1 MKTKKEFVSYLNGLV
16 TDRDD
21 DRWIIGGKNR
31 WTGRNNYGLML
42 KRYDPVAFEVGF
54 YEWRNMLINGGTWN
68 E

>member
-31 WTGRNNYGLML
+31 WAGRSNYGLML
-42 KRYDPVAFEVGF
+42 KRYDPVVFEV
-54 YEWRNMLINGGTWN
+54 LKNGGI
-68 E
+68 